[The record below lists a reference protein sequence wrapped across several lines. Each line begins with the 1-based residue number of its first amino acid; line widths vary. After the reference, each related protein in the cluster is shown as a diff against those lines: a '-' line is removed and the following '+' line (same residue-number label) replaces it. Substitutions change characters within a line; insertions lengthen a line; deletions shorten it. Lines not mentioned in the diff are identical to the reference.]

1 MSVDPRRAAA
11 DRLEMTNLALTILH
25 DCRRSSLA
33 THACSLSSSTTST
46 LSAPEP
52 FCVLRAL
59 LKREVLREKF
69 KWKIKSNFFLFTRDI
84 IFPTFLSTYAIFNV
98 SWKQALRLS
107 ASVKTFLIW
116 GIEQRKLAKGRSTK
130 GQMLANPSPTRF
142 KSSQGRGN
150 ACPAALLMRTCSQAV
165 LNVLLISKLNL
176 ASWVFELWKRFV
188 DRGVSKRN

>member
-1 MSVDPRRAAA
+1 MSVDLRCAAA
-11 DRLEMTNLALTILH
+11 DQLEITNLTLTILH
-25 DCRRSSLA
+25 DCRRSFLT

-59 LKREVLREKF
+59 WKREVLREKF

-98 SWKQALRLS
+98 ARKQALRLS
-107 ASVKTFLIW
+107 ASVKTFLHCRKIW
-116 GIEQRKLAKGRSTK
+116 GIEQRKLVKGRSTK

-142 KSSQGRGN
+142 KSSQGRRN

-165 LNVLLISKLNL
+165 LTS
-176 ASWVFELWKRFV
+176 F
-188 DRGVSKRN
+188 